1 MQDRKGEDSRMKE
14 TSQVHIL
21 LTRNEL
27 VKVKT
32 KALRRGVWFRVL
44 SRVER
49 GLVDL
54 AVRLVERV
62 RSFVLARSLSL
73 VVKKLLDA
81 MESEVARHMRTVGR
95 PLAQQLSLIAQNWGN
110 KSAVEWAADLGFVK
124 FLTIC
129 HMNTSDM
136 FKG

>member
-1 MQDRKGEDSRMKE
+1 MNE
-14 TSQVHIL
+14 TGHVRIL
-21 LTRNEL
+21 LSRNEI

-54 AVRLVERV
+54 AIRLVDRV
-62 RSFVLARSLSL
+62 RSFVLARSLTL
-73 VVKKLLDA
+73 VVEKLLDA
-81 MESEVARHMRTVGR
+81 MESEVARQMRTVGH
-95 PLAQQLSLIAQNWGN
+95 PLAQKLSRIAQGWGN
-110 KSAVEWAADLGFVK
+110 KSAVKWATDVGFVM
-124 FLTIC
+124 FLAISQ
-129 HMNTSDM
+129 MNTSDM